1 MTNQERELIRMIG
14 LETDAIVEVRRR
26 QKTVDRKTHEGA
38 RLADDLRRTEGVREG
53 RRWGLTQALELIQKD
68 SEADEILRNLIR
80 FSTPRPDTESDYHPR
95 SLTREAD
102 EFLTRK
108 DAGPLTP
115 LAWRAESRG
124 YLTRST
130 CGRYEIV
137 KEEILE
143 GNVTFDLQNGD
154 GGRNRVTFR
163 VGMAT
168 LGEAQELAEKIR
180 AEHAKNGRG

>member
-1 MTNQERELIRMIG
+1 MTNQERELTRLIER
-14 LETDAIVEVRRR
+14 ETDAIVEIRRR
-26 QKTVDRKTHEGA
+26 GENPKAEVLHEN
-38 RLADDLRRTEGVREG
+38 
-53 RRWGLTQALELIQKD
+53 RRWGLKKALALIQKD
-68 SEADEILRNLIR
+68 SEAEEILRDLIR
-80 FSTPRPDTESDYHPR
+80 FSTPQPDTESDYHPR
-95 SLTREAD
+95 SLTREAR
-102 EFLTRK
+102 ELIVRK
-108 DAGPLTP
+108 DAGPVTRLE
-115 LAWRAESRG
+115 WQAESRG

-168 LGEAQELAEKIR
+168 LGEAQDLAEKIR
-180 AEHAKNGRG
+180 AEHARNGRG